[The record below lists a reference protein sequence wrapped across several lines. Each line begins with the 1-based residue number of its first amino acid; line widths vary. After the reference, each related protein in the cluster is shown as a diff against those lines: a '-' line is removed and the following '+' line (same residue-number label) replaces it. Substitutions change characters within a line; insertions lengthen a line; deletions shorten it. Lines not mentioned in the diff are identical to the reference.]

1 MLYIHIH
8 EREPYSIVFLHILS
22 RFIDFDFILNG
33 TVSMPI
39 NACVFGLFVHRDSDR
54 QFSALGE
61 PVFPTRI
68 KDRLDRATVYVAVR
82 EAWLFYLV
90 YNWKAR

>member
-1 MLYIHIH
+1 MECYIYIYMNVL
-8 EREPYSIVFLHILS
+8 YSIVFLHILS

-68 KDRLDRATVYVAVR
+68 KDRLDSRDGLCSCPDCFT
-82 EAWLFYLV
+82 
-90 YNWKAR
+90 